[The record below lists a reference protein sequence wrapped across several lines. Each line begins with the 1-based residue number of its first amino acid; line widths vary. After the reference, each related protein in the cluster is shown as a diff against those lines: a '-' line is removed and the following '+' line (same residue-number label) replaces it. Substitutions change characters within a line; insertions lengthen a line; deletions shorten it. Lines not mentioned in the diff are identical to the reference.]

1 MKRSDIEI
9 TAPAG
14 SWESLMAAVKAGA
27 DSVYF
32 GAGGLNMRARSSF
45 NFGADDLGRIASICR
60 KNGMKNYITLN
71 AVIYDSEREEME
83 RMIDTAIISGVDGVI
98 ASDMSVIEYAF
109 RQGFPVHLSTQ
120 LNISNTDALRFYAAY
135 GDVAVLAREL
145 DLDRVKRIHEAIR
158 NENICGPGGKQTRIE
173 MFIHGALCM
182 AVSGKCYMSL
192 HENNTSANRGSCYQT
207 CRRSYI
213 VTDKESG
220 YELEIDN
227 EYIMSPRDLC
237 TIGFIDRI
245 LDAGVRVLKIEGRA
259 RSPEYV
265 RTVTEC
271 YDEAVRAVID
281 GRYCSEKIKDW
292 EKRLSTVFNRGFWDG
307 YYLGKKLGE
316 WHNRYG
322 SAATRRKVYLGRIT
336 NYFTRP
342 KVAEIKLENGDLNS
356 GDMLLITGP
365 TTGVVEYTAGEIR
378 VDYKKTATAPRGTYC
393 SVKINEYLRTSDKVY
408 KWVDESEI
416 IPQGYHSRNI

>member
-14 SWESLMAAVKAGA
+14 SWESLMAAVQAGA

-32 GAGGLNMRARSSF
+32 GAGGLNMRSKSSF
-45 NFGADDLGRIASICR
+45 NFGPGDLGRIASICR
-60 KNGMKNYITLN
+60 ENGMKSYITLN

-83 RMIDTAIISGVDGVI
+83 RMVDAAAESSIDGVI

-120 LNISNTDALRFYAAY
+120 LNISNTSALKFYAKY

-145 DLDRVKRIHEAIR
+145 DLEQVKMIHEAIR
-158 NENICGPGGKQTRIE
+158 RENICGPGGEQIRIE
-173 MFIHGALCM
+173 MFVHGALCM

-192 HENNTSANRGSCYQT
+192 HQNNTSANRGSCYQT

-213 VTDKESG
+213 VTDRETG

-237 TIGFIDRI
+237 TIGFLDRM

-265 RTVTEC
+265 KTVTEC
-271 YDEAVRAVID
+271 YDEAVKAVI
-281 GRYCSEKIKDW
+281 GGNYSAVKINDW
-292 EKRLSTVFNRGFWDG
+292 KKRLSTVFNRGFWDG
-307 YYLGKKLGE
+307 YYLGQKAGE

-342 KVAEIKLENGDLNS
+342 RVAEIKLENGDLRS
-356 GDMLLITGP
+356 GDLLLITGP
-365 TTGVVEYTAGEIR
+365 TTGVVEHTAGEIR
-378 VDYKKTATAPRGTYC
+378 VDYTRTDMAPKGSYC

-408 KWVDESEI
+408 KWVDEPEI
-416 IPQGYHSRNI
+416 IPQGSRSRNT